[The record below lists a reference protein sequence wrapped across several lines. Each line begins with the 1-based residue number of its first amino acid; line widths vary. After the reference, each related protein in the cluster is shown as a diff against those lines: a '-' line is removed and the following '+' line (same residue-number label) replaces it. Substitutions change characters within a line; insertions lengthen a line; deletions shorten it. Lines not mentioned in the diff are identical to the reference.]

1 MSSGWDSDSVFIAP
15 LPLGWKLCFSVVTK
29 TICLRLSPLF
39 AAPAVGLPVALAL
52 AEVELEGLELE
63 ELELV
68 QPDAPST
75 LAVTTV
81 ALSQVA
87 VRRL

>member
-1 MSSGWDSDSVFIAP
+1 
-15 LPLGWKLCFSVVTK
+15 
-29 TICLRLSPLF
+29 
-39 AAPAVGLPVALAL
+39 VGLPVALAL
-52 AEVELEGLELE
+52 ALAELELELELE

-68 QPDAPST
+68 QPAAPNT